1 MASPAIA
8 FLGDDDMDEIEQQI
22 ALLNEFSHSELVVC
36 WRKMYGSS
44 PPKGI
49 SRRLL
54 LLALAYRIQVE
65 AYGALDS
72 KTNRYLQAI
81 AAGTQTAAQPL
92 PALKPGMRLM
102 REWNGR
108 THVVDVSEDGFLW
121 NGEIHSSLSAI
132 ARAITGARWSGPRFF
147 GLQAQNL

>member
-1 MASPAIA
+1 MPAAMAKYNRN
-8 FLGDDDMDEIEQQI
+8 MDPEREI
-22 ALLNEFSHSELVVC
+22 ALLSDLSHPDLAAR
-36 WRKMYGSS
+36 WRAVHGAP
-44 PPKGI
+44 PPKGM

-54 LLALAYRIQVE
+54 LLALAYQLQAD

-72 KTNRYLQAI
+72 KTSRYLRAV
-81 AAGTQTAAQPL
+81 AAGSPKAVRPL

-108 THVVDVSEDGFLW
+108 THVVDVTEEGILW
-121 NGEIHSSLSAI
+121 SGETYPSLSAI

-147 GLQAQNL
+147 GLRGQSS

>member
-1 MASPAIA
+1 MAKISRNTD
-8 FLGDDDMDEIEQQI
+8 LEREI
-22 ALLNEFSHSELVVC
+22 ALLNDLSHQDLFAR
-36 WRKMYGSS
+36 WQAMHGAP

-54 LLALAYRIQVE
+54 LLALAYRIQVD

-72 KTNRYLQAI
+72 KTSRYLRAL
-81 AAGTQTAAQPL
+81 AAGTS
-92 PALKPGMRLM
+92 PAVRPRPSLKPGMRLM

-108 THVVDVSEDGFLW
+108 THVVDVTEDGLLW
-121 NGEIHSSLSAI
+121 KGEIYPSLSAI

-147 GLQAQNL
+147 GLLGQSS